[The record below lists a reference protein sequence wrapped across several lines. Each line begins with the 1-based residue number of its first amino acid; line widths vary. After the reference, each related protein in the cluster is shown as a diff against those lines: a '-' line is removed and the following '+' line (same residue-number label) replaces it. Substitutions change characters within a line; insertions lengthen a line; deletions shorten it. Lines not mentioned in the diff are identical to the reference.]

1 MVELA
6 NPLYTEWILEAIQ
19 KIKRQKQRPSEER
32 ICHAVATLHRL
43 DKRTVL
49 EQLELS
55 VHDGSILKVT
65 NKGSVSYK
73 DPEHPG
79 RGVSSSTSSLKP
91 VSANLSVPLSK
102 GSIWN
107 PSDLRHVD
115 WNKILRRA
123 IEGLDDNHGS
133 SLKNI
138 QRYLRNQD
146 DLSHVLDNPG
156 FQQRL
161 RLSAKRAVN
170 NGRLEKNGPLYR
182 LNQGGSGAEGRSQR
196 CPGASPL
203 ALQCVTLLPHESDQL
218 RADPIPI
225 CSFCFSPQ
233 LRADPIPICSF
244 CFSPQL
250 RADPIPI
257 CSFCFSPQLRADPIP
272 ICSFCFSPQL
282 RADPIPI
289 CSFCFSPQLR
299 PDPIPICSFCFSPQL
314 RADPIP
320 ICSFCFSPQ
329 LRADPIP
336 ICSFCLGTK
345 ESNRDKRPEQLL
357 SCADCGSSGH
367 PSCLKFSPELTTNV
381 KRLRW
386 QCIECK
392 TCSSCRIQ
400 GKNAGSHH
408 TAPHM
413 PPVSLQDEMLFC
425 DSCDRGFHME
435 CCNPPLSRMPKGTW
449 VCQVCRPK
457 ENGKK
462 LLHKKADEIKRR
474 YAKPIGRPR
483 NKLKHRMSVSSGDG
497 SMLARGGSG
506 SPGRGQTLTVCST
519 PSSGHA
525 ASVKDATDRLAVA
538 TSDPCWAG
546 DAVTFTTQ
554 FTTSSST
561 PSTTPPLTPTS
572 SSSTPAVTLTVNKK
586 TKGLIDGLS
595 KFFTPSPVGRRS
607 SRAGEIIDP
616 SALKG
621 SQSCSPARKKPD
633 TPPKLWKLT
642 PSQSVVGLAAK
653 SDTTPSQK
661 LTTTTISPC
670 TLPPPPPP
678 TSLGHSPTTSLVSS
692 SSTSAN
698 SPQSSSSQSS
708 VPSITSLSNHN
719 QLKGLFDGLSHIYAT
734 QGQSRKK
741 GLPCYAPPKRRHRKQ
756 DLGSCAT
763 ASKIYPLIPHPPQ
776 QRLGKK
782 EMTKNRLLLSSH
794 SSHPRPGRPRG
805 RPFKV
810 VSHFRRSPFLK
821 KHRTLGRLRC
831 RVTPQKGPQETPGK
845 GDMTDEGRIKAE
857 HDHGCEGELR
867 VKQEPGFVAVSREH
881 VTEED
886 VEIFTQVQE
895 LSSQRNGTMT
905 ITDSGRYPAVIE
917 FGKYEIQTW
926 HSSPYPPEYSR
937 LQKLYLCEFCLKYM
951 RCKNILQR
959 HAKKCG
965 WFQPPANEIYRKDDL
980 SVFEVDGNVSKLFCQ
995 NLCLL
1000 AKLFLDHK
1008 TLYYDVE
1015 PFLFYILTKNDEK
1028 GCHLVGYFSKEKL
1041 CQQKYNVSCIMIMP
1055 QYQRQGF
1062 GRFLI
1067 DFSYLL
1073 TRQEGQAG
1081 SPEKPLSDL
1090 GRLSYL
1096 AYWKSVMVEY
1106 LYKQPDKH
1114 ISVKGISRA
1123 TGMCPHDI
1131 AATLQHLCMI
1141 DRQNGRFVVI
1151 RRERLIQR
1159 HMEKLRASP
1168 RLNQVDPDA
1177 LHWTPSPRL
1186 NQVDPD
1192 ALHWTPSPRLNQV
1205 DPDALHWTPAVA
1217 LNAVLSEEERELEMD
1232 AERLKEQASWENE
1245 ERAVSYLVTS
1255 IHHPRP
1261 PTKVYS
1267 KNPFRTYER
1276 RPTTAGDQ
1284 RLHDSEE
1291 CSDDEDEDDSDGSPP
1306 ILTKAHA
1313 MFGVKRKRERAERA
1327 VMLKKRGRKRRRI
1340 NSSVTTETISETTEV
1355 LNEPFDNSEDER
1367 PMPLLERTCRVG
1379 EMEEEEAEGL
1389 RKPVKRR
1396 RGRPRL
1402 EKNIDRDNREHWN
1415 EVLSKKP
1422 GRPRAVK
1429 RKKGWPKGVKRGPPK
1444 WRLKKE
1450 RKMGFKLNLYTPPET
1465 PLEAEEPH
1473 IQAEEPKEEPEDQ
1486 DKASTI
1492 TEEGSEPGRD
1502 LAGRDTDM
1510 DKRLPSEPHSPME
1523 EESPSKLSSPGV
1535 SPVASP
1541 MASSPVPSPMASRA
1555 SSPVFSPVG
1564 SAMGSP
1570 VRSPICDEPPEE
1582 DPQDSEHGD
1591 SQAPSPSKQLDH
1603 STERSAEDDE
1613 EATHL
1618 DADDEDESRMEST
1631 AEPEK
1636 EERKQ
1641 EPEPCQE
1648 PPEAESCTTLTFLHP
1663 NDNNKDSE
1671 RRQEG
1676 SEGMAYRREVERP
1689 ANTGDERRDGIQ
1701 EQAPT
1706 AVAAVDS
1713 DHPVDSES
1721 EESSSQEAP
1730 RQPQQTE
1737 RDRERLAA
1745 LNPSAVLRDREEDR
1759 ETAQAVQSLTQET
1772 ARDTETPQDSS
1783 SSVFH
1788 QEASHSLK
1796 THPMV
1801 PHSPPHTLTSLD
1813 EGCPQSDHSSPLS
1826 SAHSHPSQSVR
1837 SVSSPAV
1844 SILES
1849 SGGSSSGSGAGGGYT
1864 QISPDH
1870 GSSGGASISVPS
1882 SLHNMETSP
1891 MMDVPSVSDHSSQQ
1905 VVDSGFSDLGSIES
1919 TTENYENPSSYD
1931 STLGGSIC
1939 GGAGGPG
1946 GPGGPPQNSCS
1957 YGPLPPSGLVQ
1968 SSCAVSQQMGG
1979 VNPGSCGMIQQNS
1992 LSSPQHCNV
2001 KSPQGCVV
2009 VVERPPSNGQHSQRT
2024 QHSHSQHSQHSHS
2037 QTITHNPHGH
2047 TRHTIT
2053 PHNQHPQHNQPHSTP
2068 HNQHSQITQHNP
2080 HTHPEHSQPHGVHH
2094 NQHSLHNQHGQHS
2107 LHNQHGQHSL
2117 HNQHGQHSLH
2127 NQHSHSQQQAMTQCG
2142 MPTNFTAP
2150 IQLADI
2156 PESGNPNL
2164 SSIYER
2170 MNQEGYGSGHY
2181 SQPSATFSLAK
2192 LQQLT
2197 NTLID
2202 HPHSLPFNHSASH
2215 SHPITSY
2222 ANSTSLSS
2230 HSQHS
2235 GMVSLSQSPHPGH
2248 PRPHG
2253 VSPHPGGPQVQVQAT
2268 MTPPLTSPQPLSSP
2282 QMMLQRNAMGIPNIP
2297 TSQWTLQAQMA
2308 PGGPKGPTHIAMR
2321 SKSAAS
2327 GLSSHPHH
2335 QQQMYSHTR
2344 GPPQTVTMQAP
2355 SSRTL
2360 AAMPRGMNMGT
2371 VNIMPA
2377 PGNPYNHAVS
2387 VNSMNMPSAAINHA
2401 MNGYHVTTQGPTMMA
2416 ANGGYHSNQM
2426 SGHQMTAAYMNQSP
2440 GAQYASMQ
2448 MGMMGTQ
2455 PYPQQPMQA
2464 PPHSN
2469 MYSSA
2474 GQHGYMTN
2482 TGPMSKQTLK
2492 GPFIRR

>member
-400 GKNAGSHH
+400 GKNAREMTEGVTSMQQQGSHH

-506 SPGRGQTLTVCST
+506 SP
-519 PSSGHA
+519 
-525 ASVKDATDRLAVA
+525 
-538 TSDPCWAG
+538 
-546 DAVTFTTQ
+546 
-554 FTTSSST
+554 
-561 PSTTPPLTPTS
+561 
-572 SSSTPAVTLTVNKK
+572 
-586 TKGLIDGLS
+586 
-595 KFFTPSPVGRRS
+595 
-607 SRAGEIIDP
+607 
-616 SALKG
+616 
-621 SQSCSPARKKPD
+621 
-633 TPPKLWKLT
+633 
-642 PSQSVVGLAAK
+642 
-653 SDTTPSQK
+653 
-661 LTTTTISPC
+661 
-670 TLPPPPPP
+670 
-678 TSLGHSPTTSLVSS
+678 
-692 SSTSAN
+692 
-698 SPQSSSSQSS
+698 
-708 VPSITSLSNHN
+708 
-719 QLKGLFDGLSHIYAT
+719 
-734 QGQSRKK
+734 
-741 GLPCYAPPKRRHRKQ
+741 
-756 DLGSCAT
+756 
-763 ASKIYPLIPHPPQ
+763 
-776 QRLGKK
+776 
-782 EMTKNRLLLSSH
+782 
-794 SSHPRPGRPRG
+794 
-805 RPFKV
+805 
-810 VSHFRRSPFLK
+810 
-821 KHRTLGRLRC
+821 
-831 RVTPQKGPQETPGK
+831 
-845 GDMTDEGRIKAE
+845 
-857 HDHGCEGELR
+857 GCEGELR